1 MISQSRLLILD
12 WNVRICLFAKKDWK
26 SALLVEGLLDQPGD
40 NREVAPLI
48 VGGQDD
54 RVLVL
59 GGGHFCESSGCFGVQ
74 LLSPGQ
80 VQSRKIEKKRVESE
94 WL

>member
-1 MISQSRLLILD
+1 M
-12 WNVRICLFAKKDWK
+12 CLFAKEDWK

-59 GGGHFCESSGCFGVQ
+59 GGGHFCESSGCLGSNYCPQ
-74 LLSPGQ
+74 DKSNP
-80 VQSRKIEKKRVESE
+80 EK
-94 WL
+94 

>member
-1 MISQSRLLILD
+1 M
-12 WNVRICLFAKKDWK
+12 CLFAKNDWK
-26 SALLVEGLLDQPGD
+26 SALLAEGLLDQPGD

-59 GGGHFCESSGCFGVQ
+59 GGGHF
-74 LLSPGQ
+74 
-80 VQSRKIEKKRVESE
+80 
-94 WL
+94 